1 MRMDFKINEKAIEQ
15 MVAPEW
21 RSQIPFV
28 ISHAIRKTMFA
39 QRGEQQK
46 AMDRHIKGGPVRFTR
61 TGVRYFA
68 GNKRNLQG
76 MVFYEENRAPY
87 MRLIIDGG
95 TDVAKRKKLNEPVN
109 VRLTKQGNIP
119 NSYIRKKEGD
129 PKFFFGIPKGKSG
142 EKYRGV
148 WRRYGRSG
156 YNRKGKARGKIR
168 LMVSWDRSQRFQRQT
183 FPAREV
189 FTKHVPM
196 YFQRH
201 LPISLRSAIRSSVA
215 RASRQTGF

>member
-15 MVAPEW
+15 LVAPEW
-21 RSQIPFV
+21 RSQIPFS
-28 ISHAIRKTMFA
+28 IHQSIKKTMFA
-39 QRGEQQK
+39 QQQEQRK
-46 AMDRHIKGGPVRFTR
+46 AMDRHIDGGPVRFTR
-61 TGVRYFA
+61 TGVLYRS
-68 GNKRNLQG
+68 GTKQHLEG
-76 MVFYEENRAPY
+76 MVFYEERRAEY

-95 TDVAKRKKLNEPVN
+95 ADVAKRKKLNEPVN

-142 EKYRGV
+142 ERYRGV
-148 WRRYGRSG
+148 WRRYGRPG
-156 YNRKGKARGKIR
+156 YNTKGKAKGKIR

-196 YFQRH
+196 YFQRQ
-201 LPISLRSAIRSSVA
+201 LPWQLRKAIRSSIA
-215 RASRQTGF
+215 KASRQTGF